1 MSLSLFSILMTAP
14 AVVAAPAEPVMPQ
27 PAAILADTRRVA
39 DWQLAN
45 RTNWATMPAA
55 RKSVRE
61 VRDWQQATFWV
72 ALTELANRDKAYA
85 QPLLDLGRA
94 EQWQMGDLPFH
105 ADDQL
110 IGQAWLWAAQNGAGK
125 KAIAPMRA
133 YFDHVL
139 ANRPTIGLEF
149 IPVAPGKGTSTCT
162 DRWCW
167 CDALFMA
174 PPTMLRLAQATG
186 DRRYADFVHAEW
198 KATTDYLFDPSEQL
212 YFRDSRFF
220 DMRDAKG
227 RKLFWSR
234 GNGWVMA
241 GLVRVLQVLDKSDPQ
256 RPTYE
261 KLFKDMAARIVTL
274 QKADGYWPASLL
286 DDDPGTPPESSGT
299 AFFTYA
305 FAWGV
310 DNGLLDRATYQ
321 PAAVRGWGALG
332 RAVQPDGMLG
342 WVQQVGDR
350 PDSVSAKETQFYGS
364 GAYLLAGTAMFD
376 LAKKRANPR

>member
-14 AVVAAPAEPVMPQ
+14 AVVAAPAEPAMPQ

-61 VRDWQQATFWV
+61 VRDGQQATFWV

-85 QPLLDLGRA
+85 QPLLELGRA
-94 EQWQMGDLPFH
+94 ERWRMGGLPFH

-110 IGQAWLWAAQNGAGK
+110 IGQAWLWAAQNGEGE

-174 PPTMLRLAQATG
+174 PPTLLQLAQATG
-186 DRRYADFVHAEW
+186 DKRYADFVHEEW
-198 KATTDYLFDPSEQL
+198 KATTDYLFDPAEQL

-234 GNGWVMA
+234 GNGWVMG
-241 GLVRVLQVLDKSDPQ
+241 GLVRVLQALDKSDPQ

>member
-1 MSLSLFSILMTAP
+1 MSLSLFAPLALISAP
-14 AVVAAPAEPVMPQ
+14 AVVADAAPVMPK
-27 PAAILADTRRVA
+27 PAAILAQTRRVA

-45 RTNWATMPAA
+45 RTNWAAMPAA
-55 RKSVRE
+55 RKSVQKP
-61 VRDWQQATFWV
+61 RDWQQATFWV
-72 ALTELANRDKAYA
+72 ALTELASRDKRYA
-85 QPLLDLGRA
+85 KPLLDLGRA
-94 EQWQMGDLPFH
+94 EKWQLGDLAFH

-110 IGQAWLWAAQNGAGK
+110 IGQAWLWASHHGAGK
-125 KAIAPMRA
+125 EAMAPTRA

-139 ANRPTIGLEF
+139 ANRPTISLEF
-149 IPVAPGKGTSTCT
+149 IPVAPGKGTSKCT

-174 PPTMLRLAQATG
+174 PPTLLRLAKATG
-186 DRRYADFVHAEW
+186 DKRYADFAHAEF
-198 KATTDYLFDPSEQL
+198 KATTDYLFDRSENL

-234 GNGWVMA
+234 GNGWVMG
-241 GLVRVLQVLDKSDPQ
+241 GLVRMLQVMDKDDPQ

-261 KLFKDMAARIVTL
+261 TLFRDMSAKLVTL

-286 DDDPGTPPESSGT
+286 DKDPGTLPESSGT

-310 DNGLLDRATYQ
+310 DTGLLDRATYE
-321 PAAVRGWGALG
+321 PAAVRGWHALQG
-332 RAVQPDGMLG
+332 AVQPDGMLG

-364 GAYLLAGTAMFD
+364 GAFLLAGTAMYD
-376 LAKKRANPR
+376 LARKRPRR

>member
-1 MSLSLFSILMTAP
+1 MSLSLFSMMMTAP
-14 AVVAAPAEPVMPQ
+14 AAVAAPAQPAMPQ
-27 PAAILADTRRVA
+27 PAAILAETRRVA

-55 RKSVRE
+55 RKSVQE

-72 ALTELANRDKAYA
+72 ALTELANRDRRYA
-85 QPLLDLGRA
+85 KPLLDLGRA
-94 EQWQMGDLPFH
+94 EKWQMGDLPFH

-110 IGQAWLWAAQNGAGK
+110 IGQAWLWAAQNGAGRQ
-125 KAIAPMRA
+125 AITPMRT

-174 PPTMLRLAQATG
+174 PPTMLRLAKATG
-186 DRRYADFVHAEW
+186 DKRYADFVHEEW

-234 GNGWVMA
+234 GNGWVMG
-241 GLVRVLQVLDKSDPQ
+241 GLVRVLQVLDEKDPE
-256 RPTYE
+256 RPYYE
-261 KLFKDMAARIVTL
+261 KLFKNMATKLVTL

-286 DDDPGTPPESSGT
+286 DDDRGTPPESSGT

-310 DNGLLDRATYQ
+310 DNGLLDRATYE
-321 PAAVRGWGALG
+321 PAAVRGWAALG

-342 WVQQVGDR
+342 
-350 PDSVSAKETQFYGS
+350 
-364 GAYLLAGTAMFD
+364 
-376 LAKKRANPR
+376 

>member
-1 MSLSLFSILMTAP
+1 MSLSLFSILMTTP
-14 AVVAAPAEPVMPQ
+14 AALSAPAEPVMPH
-27 PAAILADTRRVA
+27 PAAILTDTRRVA

-45 RTNWATMPAA
+45 RANWATMPAA
-55 RKSVRE
+55 RKSVQE

-72 ALTELANRDKAYA
+72 ALTELANRDRRYA
-85 QPLLDLGRA
+85 KPLLDLGRA
-94 EQWQMGDLPFH
+94 EKWQLGDLPFH

-110 IGQAWLWAAQNGAGK
+110 IGQAWLWAAKNGEGK

-139 ANRPTIGLEF
+139 ANRPTMGLEF
-149 IPVAPGKGTSTCT
+149 IPVAPGKGTSACT

-174 PPTMLRLAQATG
+174 PPTLLRLAKATG
-186 DRRYADFVHAEW
+186 DKRYADFVHEEW

-234 GNGWVMA
+234 GNGWVMG
-241 GLVRVLQVLDKSDPQ
+241 GLVRVLQVLDKKDPQ
-256 RPTYE
+256 RPYYE
-261 KLFKDMAARIVTL
+261 KLFKDMATRLVTL

-286 DDDPGTPPESSGT
+286 DNNPGTPPESSGT

-321 PAAVRGWGALG
+321 PAAVRGWAALG

-376 LAKKRANPR
+376 LAKKRGKPQ

>member
-1 MSLSLFSILMTAP
+1 MPLSLVALMMTSPVA
-14 AVVAAPAEPVMPQ
+14 AVAPAEPAMPR
-27 PAAILADTRRVA
+27 PAAILAQTRRVA

-45 RTNWATMPAA
+45 RTNWAAMPAA
-55 RKSVRE
+55 RKSVRDA
-61 VRDWQQATFWV
+61 RDWQQATFWV
-72 ALTELANRDKAYA
+72 ALTELAGRDRSYA
-85 QPLLDLGRA
+85 KPLLDLGRA
-94 EQWQMGDLPFH
+94 EEWRMGDRPYH

-110 IGQAWLWAAQNGAGK
+110 IGQAWLWAAQNGGGK
-125 KAIAPMRA
+125 QAAAPVRA
-133 YFDHVL
+133 YFDHLL

-174 PPTMLRLAQATG
+174 PPTMLRFAKTTG
-186 DRRYADFVHAEW
+186 DKRYADFVHEEW
-198 KATTDYLFDPSEQL
+198 KAATDYLFDPSENL

-234 GNGWVMA
+234 GNGWVMG
-241 GLVRVLQVLDKSDPQ
+241 GLVRVLQVLDRQDPQ
-256 RPTYE
+256 RPYYE
-261 KLFKDMAARIVTL
+261 SLFRKMAARLVTL

-286 DDDPGTPPESSGT
+286 DNDPGTPPESSGT

-310 DNGLLDRATYQ
+310 DNGLLDRRIYE
-321 PAAVRGWGALG
+321 PAAVRGWHALQG
-332 RAVQPDGMLG
+332 AVQPDGMLG

-364 GAYLLAGTAMFD
+364 GGYLLAGTAMYD
-376 LAKKRANPR
+376 LSKKRIKR

>member
-1 MSLSLFSILMTAP
+1 MNLFAPLMLIAAP
-14 AVVAAPAEPVMPQ
+14 AVVADAEPGMLAA
-27 PAAILADTRRVA
+27 AAILAETRRVA

-55 RKSVRE
+55 RPSVRNP
-61 VRDWQQATFWV
+61 RDWQQATFWV
-72 ALTELANRDKAYA
+72 ALTALADRDPRYRG
-85 QPLLDLGRA
+85 PLIELGR
-94 EQWQMGDLPFH
+94 ELGWRLGDKPYH

-110 IGQAWLWAAQNGAGK
+110 IARAWIWAAKYGEGD
-125 KAIAPMRA
+125 KALAPARA
-133 YFDHVL
+133 YCDHVL
-139 ANRPTIGLEF
+139 AKRPTVGLAF
-149 IPVAPGKGTSTCT
+149 VPNAWGQGDPACT

-174 PPTMLRLAQATG
+174 PETLLKLAKATG
-186 DRRYADFVHAEW
+186 DKRYADFAHAEF
-198 KATTDYLFDPSEQL
+198 KATTDYLYDPAERL

-220 DMRDAKG
+220 DQRDAKG

-241 GLVRVLQVLDKSDPQ
+241 GLVGILKTLDKDDPK
-256 RPTYE
+256 RAYYE
-261 KLFKDMAARIVTL
+261 GLFRAMAARLVTL

-286 DDDPGTPPESSGT
+286 DQDPGTPPETSGT
-299 AFFTYA
+299 AFYTYA
-305 FAWGV
+305 FAWGIGA
-310 DNGLLDRATYQ
+310 GLLDRATYE
-321 PAAVRGWGALG
+321 PAAVRGWQALT

-364 GAYLLAGTAMFD
+364 GAYLLAGTAMYD
-376 LAKKRANPR
+376 LAKKRVSR

>member
-1 MSLSLFSILMTAP
+1 MPLSLVALMMTSPVA
-14 AVVAAPAEPVMPQ
+14 AVAPAEPAMPR
-27 PAAILADTRRVA
+27 PAAILAQTRRVA

-45 RTNWATMPAA
+45 RTNWAAMPAA
-55 RKSVRE
+55 RKSVRDS
-61 VRDWQQATFWV
+61 RDWQQATFWV
-72 ALTELANRDKAYA
+72 ALTELANRDRRYA
-85 QPLLDLGRA
+85 KPLLDLGRA
-94 EQWQMGDLPFH
+94 EEWRMGDRPYH

-110 IGQAWLWAAQNGAGK
+110 IGQAWLWAAQNGGGK
-125 KAIAPMRA
+125 QAAAPVRA
-133 YFDHVL
+133 YFDHLL

-174 PPTMLRLAQATG
+174 PPTMLRFAKTTG
-186 DRRYADFVHAEW
+186 DKRYADFVHEEW
-198 KATTDYLFDPSEQL
+198 KAATDYLFDPSENL

-234 GNGWVMA
+234 GNGWVMG
-241 GLVRVLQVLDKSDPQ
+241 GLVRVLQVLDKKDPQ
-256 RPTYE
+256 RPYYE
-261 KLFKDMAARIVTL
+261 SLFRKMAARLVTL

-286 DDDPGTPPESSGT
+286 DNDPGTPPESSGT

-310 DNGLLDRATYQ
+310 DNGLLDRRIYE
-321 PAAVRGWGALG
+321 PAAVRGWHALQG
-332 RAVQPDGMLG
+332 AVQPDGMLG

-364 GAYLLAGTAMFD
+364 GAYLLAGTAMYD
-376 LAKKRANPR
+376 LSKKHLKR

>member
-1 MSLSLFSILMTAP
+1 MSLSLFSFLMSAP
-14 AVVAAPAEPVMPQ
+14 AALAAPAEPAMPQ

-55 RKSVRE
+55 RKSVQE

-72 ALTELANRDKAYA
+72 ALTELANRDRRYA
-85 QPLLDLGRA
+85 KPLLELGRA

-110 IGQAWLWAAQNGAGK
+110 IGQAWLWAAQNGEGA
-125 KAIAPMRA
+125 KASAPMHA

-139 ANRPTIGLEF
+139 ANRPTIDLEF

-174 PPTMLRLAQATG
+174 PPTMLRLARITG
-186 DRRYADFVHAEW
+186 DKRYADFVHEEW

-220 DMRDAKG
+220 DMRDARG

-234 GNGWVMA
+234 GNGWVMG
-241 GLVRVLQVLDKSDPQ
+241 GLVRVLQVLDRTDPQ
-256 RPTYE
+256 RPYYE
-261 KLFKDMAARIVTL
+261 TLFKGMAARIVTL

-310 DNGLLDRATYQ
+310 DNGLLDRATYE
-321 PAAVRGWGALG
+321 PAAVRGWAALG
-332 RAVQPDGMLG
+332 RAVQSDGMLG

-364 GAYLLAGTAMFD
+364 GAYLLAGTAMYD
-376 LAKKRANPR
+376 LSKKRLNP

>member
-1 MSLSLFSILMTAP
+1 MPLSLLALMMTSPTA
-14 AVVAAPAEPVMPQ
+14 AAAPAEPAMPR
-27 PAAILADTRRVA
+27 PAAILAQTRRVA

-55 RKSVRE
+55 RKSVRD

-72 ALTELANRDKAYA
+72 ALTELANRDRSYA
-85 QPLLDLGRA
+85 KPLLELGHA
-94 EQWQMGDLPFH
+94 EGWRMGDRPYH

-110 IGQAWLWAAQNGAGK
+110 IGQAWLWAAQNGGGK
-125 KAIAPMRA
+125 QAAAPMRA
-133 YFDHVL
+133 YFDHLL

-174 PPTMLRLAQATG
+174 PPTMLRLARATG
-186 DRRYADFVHAEW
+186 DKRYADFVHEEW
-198 KATTDYLFDPSEQL
+198 KAATDYLFDPSEQL

-220 DMRDAKG
+220 DMRDTKG

-234 GNGWVMA
+234 GNGWAMG
-241 GLVRVLQVLDKSDPQ
+241 GLVRVLQVLDKKDPQ
-256 RPTYE
+256 RPYYE
-261 KLFKDMAARIVTL
+261 KLFKDMSAKLVTL

-286 DDDPGTPPESSGT
+286 DNDPGTPPETSGT

-310 DNGLLDRATYQ
+310 DNGLLDRRVYE
-321 PAAVRGWGALG
+321 PAAVRGWHALQD
-332 RAVQPDGMLG
+332 AVQPDGRLG

-364 GAYLLAGTAMFD
+364 GAYLLAGTAMYD
-376 LAKKRANPR
+376 LSKKRIKR